1 MRFRLPVVT
10 FALIASIAACSK
22 SDPVAKGAN
31 AVTALPLP
39 ANQSAPSPAGAPPEN
54 DTAPA
59 AFTAPTAATAPIP
72 AALQGR
78 WGLTPADCTAPLANA
93 KGLLVINPKELRF
106 YESRGVPLN
115 DAQSTPGSIN
125 GHFDFS
131 GEGKSWARY
140 EALKRNGDKLT
151 RTETNP
157 AASYTYA
164 KC

>member
-1 MRFRLPVVT
+1 MRFRLPVAMFAAVT
-10 FALIASIAACSK
+10 AIAACSK

-31 AVTALPLP
+31 AVTALPMP
-39 ANQSAPSPAGAPPEN
+39 ANQTAPSPAGAPPEN
-54 DTAPA
+54 DSAPA
-59 AFTAPTAATAPIP
+59 ASAAPTSASSIP

-78 WGLTPADCTAPLANA
+78 WGLTPADCTSPLANA
-93 KGLLVINPKELRF
+93 KGLLVINAAELRF
-106 YESRGVPLN
+106 YESRAVPLG
-115 DAQSTPGSIN
+115 DVHADDGSLN
-125 GHFDFS
+125 GHFHFT
-131 GEGKSWARY
+131 GEGRGWDKY

>member
-39 ANQSAPSPAGAPPEN
+39 ANQAAPSPAGAPPEN
-54 DTAPA
+54 ETAPSA
-59 AFTAPTAATAPIP
+59 SAAPTTAAPIP
-72 AALQGR
+72 AALQRR

-93 KGLLVINPKELRF
+93 KGLLVINANELRF

-115 DAQSTPGSIN
+115 DTQSGAGWIN
-125 GHFDFS
+125 GDFGFS
-131 GEGKSWARY
+131 GEGKSWTRY

>member
-39 ANQSAPSPAGAPPEN
+39 ANQATPSPAGGPPEN
-54 DTAPA
+54 GIAPA
-59 AFTAPTAATAPIP
+59 ASAAPTTAAPIP

-93 KGLLVINPKELRF
+93 KGLLVINAGELRF
-106 YESRGVPLN
+106 YESRALPSN
-115 DAQSTPGSIN
+115 DVQSGGGSVN

-131 GEGKSWARY
+131 GQGRSWTRY

-157 AASYTYA
+157 TASYTYA

>member
-1 MRFRLPVVT
+1 MT

-39 ANQSAPSPAGAPPEN
+39 ANQAAPSPAGAPPEN
-54 DTAPA
+54 GAAPSASA
-59 AFTAPTAATAPIP
+59 ASTSALPIP
-72 AALQGR
+72 PALQGR

-93 KGLLVINPKELRF
+93 KGLLVINTNELRF

-115 DAQSTPGSIN
+115 DVQSSPQALN
-125 GHFDFS
+125 GRFGFS
-131 GEGKSWARY
+131 GEGKSWTRY
-140 EALKRNGDKLT
+140 EALKRNRDKLT

>member
-1 MRFRLPVVT
+1 MRLRLPVVT

-39 ANQSAPSPAGAPPEN
+39 ANQAAPSPAGAPPEN
-54 DTAPA
+54 ETPPATSTAPN
-59 AFTAPTAATAPIP
+59 TAAPIP

-78 WGLTPADCTAPLANA
+78 WGLTPADCTAPLVNA
-93 KGLLVINPKELRF
+93 KGLLVINANELRF

-115 DAQSTPGSIN
+115 DVQSGSQALN
-125 GHFDFS
+125 GHFDFR
-131 GEGKSWARY
+131 GEGRSWTRY
-140 EALKRNGDKLT
+140 EALKRNGDELT